1 MMSSNLALI
10 IIFFYS
16 TFLYYII
23 WTHLERIHSLE
34 MEQLRNNLAQQDE
47 QQQAPV
53 GSVLVPEEQP
63 QLEQIETDEP
73 ILYEI
78 IEFSRSVTNSRTE
91 PVSRSTPILE
101 APTPVSSQ
109 ASETSTNENEAN
121 TRPTLSQIT
130 SFNTIL
136 NSRRSGFNFR
146 GMFGENS
153 FENLDISNDNFFNL
167 SDDDI
172 YTFERR
178 RLFETNLST
187 NSEALASSSQLSSSS
202 QAEPQQLPTQEL
214 ITSDAQTV
222 TSTAEGT
229 PKMPK
234 RELSLNS
241 LCRTVSIIKKV
252 KFEPHQQESDTESS
266 NSAEESDKEK

>member
-16 TFLYYII
+16 TFLYYLI
-23 WTHLERIHSLE
+23 WTHLERLHSLE
-34 MEQLRNNLAQQDE
+34 MDHLRNNLSQQNE
-47 QQQAPV
+47 QQQAPALP
-53 GSVLVPEEQP
+53 GLIPEEQP
-63 QLEQIETDEP
+63 QIETEEP
-73 ILYEI
+73 LLYEI

-91 PVSRSTPILE
+91 PASRSTPILE

-109 ASETSTNENEAN
+109 ASETSNENQAN
-121 TRPTLSQIT
+121 TTPTLSQIT

-146 GMFGENS
+146 GMFGETS
-153 FENLDISNDNFFNL
+153 FENLDISNDDFFNV
-167 SDDDI
+167 SDDEI

-178 RLFETNLST
+178 LLLET
-187 NSEALASSSQLSSSS
+187 SSSTE
-202 QAEPQQLPTQEL
+202 AT
-214 ITSDAQTV
+214 A
-222 TSTAEGT
+222 TAEVT

-252 KFEPHQQESDTESS
+252 KFGPHQQESETESS
-266 NSAEESDKEK
+266 NSDEESEKRK